1 MRSGRPRIQLPPS
14 HRVDGTLYI
23 DYDTDDDGLIEIAT
37 AAQLNALRWDP
48 DGGDGAVDA
57 GDQANYALAFPDPV
71 PGMGCPDGDDA
82 DTDPDPCRGYEIGP
96 APSRTALDIDL
107 DVAPYNQGEG
117 WVPIPSYSA
126 ILEGNGNTASGLF
139 INKSSN
145 NAGLFHTIADGGQV
159 RNLGLLDVDITDAQ
173 AIGALAAV
181 NNGLV
186 VSSYSTGRVN
196 GLSASGTTVATIG
209 GLVGHNF
216 RGEIRASYSSASLTL
231 GTSGQINIAGGL
243 VGLMETGE
251 IVASY
256 ATGSFTLRS
265 GYGSARRIGG
275 LVGDLGSG
283 ATITASYATG
293 GVLQEDES
301 DPAPTD
307 TGGLVGDSDG
317 SVTDSYYDSETT
329 GQSDA
334 ADWSATLTIQQIG
347 GDFLGC
353 TNSSPLGS
361 DKCSSALSGNSFTF
375 EGVNYQV
382 EGLVGQVDLF
392 AGYTVDITLDKPLPT
407 TAFALRI
414 DGRELRA
421 TSANISENRKTAL
434 WTNQSWSWSSDDVGR
449 PVAVE
454 LIWRVV
460 GRTSDEL
467 GSPRGYTGIY
477 ADWDLDLD
485 NADGD
490 DDPATGGDDP
500 WDFGTR
506 LQYPAIDYLELTP
519 DKQARVFPTAKADA
533 GQGQI
538 VPEGALV
545 TLRGS
550 GESTLGN
557 RRFTYRWT
565 QTSGTPV
572 TLSDDTAQRPTFR
585 APEVTGDGTLDR
597 MVFSLVA
604 HDGANPSAP
613 DLTAV
618 TVVPVPRQEGQLFTS
633 YMIWY
638 RSEYR
643 CAGPLITLV
652 KAFAL
657 NGGVA
662 FEWENPR
669 VSSITKYQ
677 YQIQENN
684 GFTIGV
690 DDWTDIPD
698 TDANTTFVSL
708 SGDLNISLPIG
719 LNVSNTSLPDGLNNG
734 QMYGVLL
741 RAVTRSGPRCFEQM
755 AWVIP
760 SEASLRA
767 PTGLTAARV
776 SSRSDR
782 LLLTW
787 TDPGGDLRDYDVQ
800 YRTSGSAEP
809 WTSLTTGSK
818 PGISALQKS
827 ADGVSVL
834 VSNLDCGVPAWKE
847 YEFQVREKTAD
858 GSVGPNSNRVRD
870 VIPGRS
876 GTAGS
881 DTLDVTREVS
891 DGKVCYDG
899 LGGDDTLTALPS
911 DDRRYRLAGDD
922 GNDTITGGRNDDYLY
937 GGPGNDTLRGLGG
950 NDHLYGEDGDDTLEG
965 GDGNDTLGGGAGN
978 DTLEGG
984 AGDDELKGGV
994 GNDTLVGGPGRNKLN
1009 GGPGENTYIGGDGV
1023 DEIDSSGGIATV
1035 DYSASPAGVTV
1046 TTDGGSA
1053 DWPRGGHAAGD
1064 RLIGVENVTGSNYDD
1079 NLTGIGG
1086 PNRFQGLDGNDTLTG
1101 GVSDDLLEGGA
1112 GNDTLSGRDGI
1123 DRLYGG
1129 EGNDT
1134 LNGGAHNDTL
1144 EGGDGNDTLE
1154 GGAGADTA
1162 GRRGRHRHPELRHL
1176 RRRGDRPLLRPGH
1189 RRRAATPRATGSTT
1203 SRTSPARL
1211 TTTTFGATAMPTSSE
1226 VSPATTTCT
1235 AARATTRCTAATA
1248 TTSCSAAM
1256 TTTPCT
1262 AAPATTSCSGGW
1274 EPTRCTAATA
1284 STSCTG

>member
-1 MRSGRPRIQLPPS
+1 M
-14 HRVDGTLYI
+14 
-23 DYDTDDDGLIEIAT
+23 
-37 AAQLNALRWDP
+37 
-48 DGGDGAVDA
+48 
-57 GDQANYALAFPDPV
+57 
-71 PGMGCPDGDDA
+71 
-82 DTDPDPCRGYEIGP
+82 
-96 APSRTALDIDL
+96 
-107 DVAPYNQGEG
+107 
-117 WVPIPSYSA
+117 
-126 ILEGNGNTASGLF
+126 
-139 INKSSN
+139 
-145 NAGLFHTIADGGQV
+145 
-159 RNLGLLDVDITDAQ
+159 
-173 AIGALAAV
+173 
-181 NNGLV
+181 
-186 VSSYSTGRVN
+186 
-196 GLSASGTTVATIG
+196 
-209 GLVGHNF
+209 
-216 RGEIRASYSSASLTL
+216 
-231 GTSGQINIAGGL
+231 
-243 VGLMETGE
+243 
-251 IVASY
+251 
-256 ATGSFTLRS
+256 
-265 GYGSARRIGG
+265 
-275 LVGDLGSG
+275 
-283 ATITASYATG
+283 
-293 GVLQEDES
+293 
-301 DPAPTD
+301 
-307 TGGLVGDSDG
+307 
-317 SVTDSYYDSETT
+317 
-329 GQSDA
+329 
-334 ADWSATLTIQQIG
+334 
-347 GDFLGC
+347 
-353 TNSSPLGS
+353 
-361 DKCSSALSGNSFTF
+361 
-375 EGVNYQV
+375 
-382 EGLVGQVDLF
+382 
-392 AGYTVDITLDKPLPT
+392 
-407 TAFALRI
+407 
-414 DGRELRA
+414 
-421 TSANISENRKTAL
+421 
-434 WTNQSWSWSSDDVGR
+434 
-449 PVAVE
+449 E

-460 GRTSDEL
+460 GKTSEEL

-485 NADGD
+485 NSDGD

-519 DKQARVFPTAKADA
+519 DKQARVFPTAKANA
-533 GQGQI
+533 GPDQV
-538 VPEGALV
+538 VPDVAVV
-545 TLRGS
+545 TLLGS
-550 GESTLGN
+550 AESTLGN

-565 QTSGTPV
+565 QISGTPV
-572 TLSDDTAQRPTFR
+572 TLSDDTARQPTFD
-585 APEVTGDGTLDR
+585 APDVTGDGTLDR

-690 DDWTDIPD
+690 DAWTDIPGTGAD
-698 TDANTTFVSL
+698 TTFVSL
-708 SGDLNISLPIG
+708 SGALNITLPVG
-719 LNVSNTSLPDGLNNG
+719 LDFSNTSLPDGLNNG

-767 PTGLTAARV
+767 PTGLAAARV

-847 YEFQVREKTAD
+847 YEFQVREKTAG

-937 GGPGNDTLRGLGG
+937 GGLGNDTLRGLAG

-965 GDGNDTLGGGAGN
+965 GAGNDTLGGGAGN

-994 GNDTLVGGPGRNKLN
+994 GNDTLIGGPGRNKLN
-1009 GGPGENTYIGGDGV
+1009 GGAGENTYIGGVGV
-1023 DEIDSSGGIATV
+1023 DEIDSSGGTATV
-1035 DYSASPAGVTV
+1035 SYSASPAGVTV

-1053 DWPRGGHAAGD
+1053 DWPSGGHAQGD
-1064 RLIGVENVTGSNYDD
+1064 RLIGVENVIGSNYDD

-1086 PNRFQGLDGNDTLTG
+1086 PSRFQGLDGNDTLTG

-1112 GNDTLSGRDGI
+1112 GNDTLRGGDGI

-1144 EGGDGNDTLE
+1144 EGGDGNDTME
-1154 GGAGADTA
+1154 GGAGADLLDGGDGIDTA
-1162 GRRGRHRHPELRHL
+1162 SYATSDAGVTVNLFDGTGGHAEGDRLFNIESLSGSPHDDDLRGNHEANGIAGLAGDDDLYGGPGNDTLHGGDGDDELFGGDGDDTM
-1176 RRRGDRPLLRPGH
+1176 RGDAGNDELFGWMGTDTLHGGDGIDKLYGLSGDDQLYGGSGSDLFYFAPGFGDATIHDYALGASKAEGEQIHLCMGGASNLATYKVTASGSDTVITVTFDDVETGTITLKGISANTNDLNVVKSAISSENCAGLLKLDPYVGTLWSATLTVQNLGPGVGHGCTDVLDPGH
-1189 RRRAATPRATGSTT
+1189 PRACGNALDDNS
-1203 SRTSPARL
+1203 
-1211 TTTTFGATAMPTSSE
+1211 FNYGE
-1226 VSPATTTCT
+1226 
-1235 AARATTRCTAATA
+1235 
-1248 TTSCSAAM
+1248 
-1256 TTTPCT
+1256 
-1262 AAPATTSCSGGW
+1262 
-1274 EPTRCTAATA
+1274 
-1284 STSCTG
+1284 